1 MANNRRV
8 AAKESNRL
16 TEDQIFSLLSN
27 RRRRNL
33 LRFVE
38 SAGGESA
45 VPAITDHLAQ
55 SEYGSDEVSASQRKN
70 VYVSLHQTHLPK
82 LADAGVVEYDEQT
95 KRVALTDRAVLLL
108 AYCHFDP
115 TSRGGLLSRL
125 FQNGR

>member
-1 MANNRRV
+1 MASNRR
-8 AAKESNRL
+8 AETSGTNRL

-38 SAGGESA
+38 SVGGESA

-55 SEYGSDEVSASQRKN
+55 SEYGGEDVTASQRKN

-115 TSRGGLLSRL
+115 TSGGGLLSRL
-125 FQNGR
+125 FPNGR

>member
-1 MANNRRV
+1 MASNRR
-8 AAKESNRL
+8 AEASETNRL

-27 RRRRNL
+27 RRRRDL

-38 SAGGESA
+38 SVGGESA

-55 SEYGSDEVSASQRKN
+55 SEYGGADVSASQRKN

-115 TSRGGLLSRL
+115 SSRGGLLSRL
-125 FQNGR
+125 FPNGR

>member
-1 MANNRRV
+1 MASRQRADVSETNGL
-8 AAKESNRL
+8 S
-16 TEDQIFSLLSN
+16 EDQIFSLLST
-27 RRRRNL
+27 RRRRDL

-55 SEYGSDEVSASQRKN
+55 SEYAGDGVSASQRKN

-82 LADAGVVEYDEQT
+82 LADSGVVEYDDRS

-125 FQNGR
+125 FHGGR